1 MDTSWNHLSA
11 PDLGG
16 DAWLGYAAKARGEV
30 TSLLDNMAKQR
41 QQQQEIEDARYNA
54 DMGVELQKWE
64 KSLAQALGEAKVNED
79 TRHNLAVEAETSSRN
94 KADQDAK
101 KIDQDLKRLEL
112 QLKATPKGSDG
123 SSNSSTASMTNN
135 RVRTALD
142 AAKDIEKQ
150 YNGTMDFDLS
160 DVGRQYRRTYNDGY
174 NKLSKFW
181 HVLPQQ
187 MRDQIARELSQD
199 SYWSRTD
206 STQAYNVNER
216 INKLWDQFLM
226 NIAENYGDLR
236 GAKET
241 LRLANTGLLEQQL
254 SQNAGYA
261 RQAGLLGIM
270 KDLAVRDEILNKM
283 GYSNDEIAKY
293 RDMITQ
299 QVQSNTNNMTSNRAR
314 NSLDK

>member
-1 MDTSWNHLSA
+1 MDTSWTHLSA

-30 TSLLDNMAKQR
+30 TSLLDNMARQR
-41 QQQQEIEDARYNA
+41 QKQQEIEDARYNA

-64 KSLAQALGEAKVNED
+64 KSLEQALGEAKVNED
-79 TRHNLAVEAETSSRN
+79 ARHNLAVEAETSSRN

-112 QLKATPKGSDG
+112 QLKGTSKGSDG
-123 SSNSSTASMTNN
+123 SSNSSAASLSNN
-135 RVRTALD
+135 RVRSAID
-142 AAKDIEKQ
+142 AARDIEKR

-160 DVGRQYRRTYNDGY
+160 DVGKEYRRTYSNGY

-181 HVLPQQ
+181 HILPQQ

-216 INKLWDQFLM
+216 VNNLWDQFLM

-236 GAKET
+236 GARET
-241 LRLANTGLLEQQL
+241 LRLANTGLLENQL
-254 SQNAGYA
+254 AQNAGYA

-270 KDLAVRDEILNKM
+270 KDLEVSDEILNKM
-283 GYSNDEIAKY
+283 GYSTQEIANV
-293 RDMITQ
+293 RNMLAQ
-299 QVQSNTNNMTSNRAR
+299 QVQSNTNNTTSNRAR
-314 NSLDK
+314 NSF